1 MTSPAAPRRP
11 RLSVPLPR
19 TVAGRRRLT
28 TFLVLVG
35 SGLAGYFI
43 TCFAYPRPVFQ
54 RDHAIARVIGM
65 PVAEA
70 EKLLI
75 AQSLRVKIEAEEPNP
90 EIRAG
95 SIVWQDPPPDLI
107 VPQGTTVNLTRS
119 NGPAGVPIP
128 DVADFDTQT
137 AIKILIAAGLKVGD
151 IDTVPSGSDPDI
163 VVGTRPSS
171 GGAAAPGST
180 VALLVSRGPSTL
192 VVPNVVGLKL
202 DEARR
207 QLETAGFRIGRVAK
221 VERRGPPGTVV
232 EQSPTAGSRAA
243 RSGRVDLTVTE
254 VN

>member
-1 MTSPAAPRRP
+1 MPIRRCSSGKRLELIRDVMAPSAVG
-11 RLSVPLPR
+11 L
-19 TVAGRRRLT
+19 
-28 TFLVLVG
+28 LV
-35 SGLAGYFI
+35 
-43 TCFAYPRPVFQ
+43 
-54 RDHAIARVIGM
+54 
-65 PVAEA
+65 
-70 EKLLI
+70 
-75 AQSLRVKIEAEEPNP
+75 N
-90 EIRAG
+90 
-95 SIVWQDPPPDLI
+95 
-107 VPQGTTVNLTRS
+107 
-119 NGPAGVPIP
+119 
-128 DVADFDTQT
+128 
-137 AIKILIAAGLKVGD
+137 
-151 IDTVPSGSDPDI
+151 GSDPDI